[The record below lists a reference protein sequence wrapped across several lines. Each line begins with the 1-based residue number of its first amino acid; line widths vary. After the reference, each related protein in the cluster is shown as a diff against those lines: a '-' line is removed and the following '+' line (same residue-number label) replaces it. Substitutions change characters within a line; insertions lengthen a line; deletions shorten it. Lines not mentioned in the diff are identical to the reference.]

1 MTELLLQA
9 NDNILELD
17 GLKNDATSAF
27 INDAAVTVTLVDSD
41 DVDVVG
47 QTWPTTMLYVAAS
60 DGIYRATLQDVITLE
75 PDAKYTAKVTANG
88 GAGLLGFFELPVVAR
103 IRRDI

>member
-1 MTELLLQA
+1 MTELVYQA

-17 GLKNDATSAF
+17 GLKNDATGAF
-27 INDAAVTVTLVDSD
+27 INDATVTVTMVNSSD
-41 DVDVVG
+41 VEVTG

-60 DGIYRATLQDVITLE
+60 DGIYRATLQDVIVLVE
-75 PDAKYTAKVTANG
+75 DARYIAKVTANG

>member
-1 MTELLLQA
+1 MTELVYQG

-17 GLKNDATSAF
+17 GLKNDATDAF
-27 INDAAVTVTLVDSD
+27 INDATVTVTMVDSN
-41 DVDVVG
+41 DVEVSG
-47 QTWPTTMLYVAAS
+47 QTWPTSMLYVNSS
-60 DGIYRATLQDVITLE
+60 DGVYRATLQDVLVLAE
-75 PDAKYTAKVTANG
+75 DARYIAKVTANG

>member
-1 MTELLLQA
+1 MTELVFQA
-9 NDNILELD
+9 NDNILELE
-17 GLKNDATSAF
+17 GLKNDATGAF
-27 INDAAVTVTLVDSD
+27 INDATVTVTLVDSN
-41 DVDVVG
+41 DVNVVG
-47 QTWPTTMLYVAAS
+47 QTWPTTLLFVAAS
-60 DGIYRATLQDVITLE
+60 DGIYRATLQDVITLV

>member
-1 MTELLLQA
+1 MTELVFQA

-27 INDAAVTVTLVDSD
+27 INDATVTVTLVDSD
-41 DVDVVG
+41 DVNVTG

-60 DGIYRATLQDVITLE
+60 DGIYRATLQDVITLV
-75 PDAKYTAKVTANG
+75 PDARYTAKVTANG